1 MALNHICERLSSFIH
16 TGQKTT
22 VVLDNSTPVCLRAA
36 NMSTFTVV
44 NEYLFALLTGHPHPD
59 NEVETGQDGV
69 DQAILN
75 TAWEQ
80 VAEPVIDV
88 IDEHLYTFQ
97 NITPEL
103 V

>member
-1 MALNHICERLSSFIH
+1 
-16 TGQKTT
+16 
-22 VVLDNSTPVCLRAA
+22 
-36 NMSTFTVV
+36 MSTFDVV
-44 NEYLFALLTGHPHPD
+44 NEYMFTLLTGHPHPD
-59 NEVETGQDGV
+59 NEVETGQKGV

-88 IDEHLYTFQ
+88 IDEHLYTFPA
-97 NITPEL
+97 IETEF